1 MEWEHAG
8 QDGGAFRDRAEKTPG
23 WYWVCRPQNIG
34 DRAYDIGKPVMLPIY
49 VRPDGTVQS
58 PLSDLESLDA
68 HALAC
73 QDEEAGVTWGTFF
86 AGPLEPGP
94 LEGTLEAGKGYPPS
108 GFFPPT
114 PGWRWC
120 RTRGPL
126 FHVDADGVGPVY
138 LHTGP
143 DGDPWV
149 YSAARP
155 GGTPVDIFELGFTEP
170 LVSNNGVVDGEGEAG
185 RKEADW
191 FGPIAAPETPPPP
204 FPRVN

>member
-8 QDGGAFRDRAEKTPG
+8 QDGGAFRDRAEATPG

-34 DRAYDIGKPVMLPIY
+34 ERAYDPDKPVVLPIY

-68 HALAC
+68 DALAC
-73 QDEEAGVTWGTFF
+73 QDEEAGVTWGTYF
-86 AGPLEPGP
+86 AGPIGPGP

-155 GGTPVDIFELGFTEP
+155 GGAPVDIFELGFTEP

-191 FGPIAAPETPPPP
+191 FGPIVAPETPPPP